1 MIVELTRT
9 LYGTY
14 YSSNSTIVFGAP
26 PYLQANNDL
35 TLYFTDNDA
44 RFAAKVVSANANTV
58 ITDFTNAAYNNK
70 GVGIRTPNYANGMIG
85 GQESFN
91 FSFSTPPNAVLQAFS
106 TGGSS
111 NVTIEGST
119 NKSNWV
125 TLGTLPITEANGNS
139 AFITVTTPWPYGRI
153 NVQSIAVN
161 QSIAINKAI

>member
-14 YSSNSTIVFGAP
+14 YASNSTIAFTGP

-58 ITDFTNAAYNNK
+58 VTDFTNTAYNNK
-70 GVGIRTPNYANGMIG
+70 GVGIKTPNYANGIVG
-85 GQESFN
+85 AQESFT

-106 TGGSS
+106 NGGSS
-111 NVTIEGST
+111 TITIEGST
-119 NKSNWV
+119 NKTNWI

-153 NVQSIAVN
+153 NVQSIAVG
-161 QSIAINKAI
+161 QSVAVNKTI